1 MTART
6 AALAA
11 TLALALATAAA
22 GCGGEE
28 QRTAANACD
37 GLKVGSP
44 QQGALLFGAIDK
56 LTRRRMCADLGRPQR
71 VTDDGSRER
80 WTYPTVEVVYDAD
93 RDAAIDLR

>member
-1 MTART
+1 MTARA

-11 TLALALATAAA
+11 TLALALATA

-28 QRTAANACD
+28 HRTAANACD
-37 GLKVGSP
+37 GLKVGAAQP
-44 QQGALLFGAIDK
+44 NTLLFGALDK
-56 LTRRRMCADLGRPQR
+56 LTRRRMCAELGRPQR